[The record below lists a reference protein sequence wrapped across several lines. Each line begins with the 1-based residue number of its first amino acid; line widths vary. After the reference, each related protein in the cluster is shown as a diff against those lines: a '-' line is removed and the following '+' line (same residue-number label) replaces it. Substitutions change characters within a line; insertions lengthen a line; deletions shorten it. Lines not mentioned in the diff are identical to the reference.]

1 MKKTLH
7 IYFLLFIT
15 GMVYSQQ
22 ELPEMVIPSPQA
34 FEITKFGNVPVD
46 ESSGR
51 VSPSIPIYTY
61 KVGALEVPI
70 SLHYSGN
77 GVKVEQ
83 KPTWTGINWI
93 LNAGGVITR
102 VVKDLPDETN
112 MPRMFYSGSELESM
126 RTEPLYVD
134 VAMNPSN
141 TVSPDIRTVFA
152 GYIIPLSILEPIAE
166 HPDMADSEVDEFN
179 FSFPGYSGSFYLKK
193 NANGV
198 FEGKLLKYENELK
211 IEVIGNFTLT
221 GTYYFKITTPDGTSY
236 YFGTQEEGNP
246 GVYAIEESQLVD
258 RTSGL
263 PRSGKRCKTA
273 FYLTKIE
280 NDLGDTVYFDYHT
293 KNEHE
298 VFSATS
304 LEIKGVID
312 YDGMCQLNLTALNAD
327 AFNQNFIKNVIYNAK
342 FLKRI
347 WASGNTQKIDFNS
360 FEVDNYLHWESLGL
374 KFRVLSDIDF
384 GLGRVDFDYLPKKA
398 DLLTD
403 RSSREKF
410 FLEKVTFKNAS
421 NTSKN
426 EEYTLSYN
434 DPMGLPKNTLS
445 NAQDALGYFNGKTG
459 NVTLLPKNS
468 MLYANYYY
476 EKYDSITDA
485 SPLPIGLANGNFTNY
500 DSYLGDRSS
509 SFAHATK
516 GILQKITYPTG
527 GSTVFEYE
535 PVEKDKYTYGF
546 KGLFAY
552 INRSTPYP
560 PRNPEHKPTDY
571 LGMGAVPFL
580 ADGEEIPVEHAELSY
595 IAQQINI
602 NLNVTTYSRFG
613 YNYRDCIYVQKRDAQ
628 NNVLQEKT
636 WFFPNTSNDQNPQ
649 LEFTASLPF
658 NLGKEE
664 KCYFYMGFRSNVGG
678 VLMTSGAPVEVQ
690 ATFKFIN
697 GLDDNDGT
705 GIRIKRVK
713 DYENNNA
720 TPTHIKRY
728 YYKNLTAI
736 FKNSNEKKITLFR
749 PFFNNFIEARFTCP
763 NNDMAG
769 SPITISNYYY
779 ITLNTNSFTLNLP
792 SSDVMAMYPDVTI
805 SLGGDNFEQGA
816 IEKKFLIT
824 SDPYQKYFPTIE
836 GFNIFM
842 RIIKTFTYPQRT
854 NLGVFNGQL
863 LEENVWRKGNS
874 LEKIKKSTY
883 NYQQYISDVSHNING
898 QKLKTSIDQ
907 ATTTTY
913 YLGLYDTNSIKI
925 NHTSSITKEF
935 IDPVPLTKYTT
946 PPFQYYP
953 GWGLDDQDG
962 DGVPNFQDN
971 DLITPEEFADMS
983 NDQIEEPFKKIT
995 TTQDISYSQLSGQPS
1010 YVHTTNSKG
1019 EVNKTKNYYPITSDI
1034 NSLSSSLSSSQ
1045 ISTLNS
1051 LQTKHKIAEPFQI
1064 EQWKDTEKLSTLRNN
1079 YSIIENP
1086 NSFSIRKTSI
1096 QSSKGAYQLEDK
1108 IIYSQYDTK
1117 GNPVEITY
1125 ADRTKITY
1133 IWSLQRKIIY
1143 KIINASYN
1151 DVISAMTSHSIFN
1164 PIEDNGTTPNP
1175 GLLTNPFIA
1184 ALPNS
1189 QATIYNY
1196 DPITQLLKSTVAPH
1210 GEIQFYE
1217 YDEFNRLK
1225 YIKDHQGNIVKENNY
1240 NYRPN

>member
-1 MKKTLH
+1 MKKIQFIIILA
-7 IYFLLFIT
+7 LLFIK
-15 GMVYSQQ
+15 GIAQNQ
-22 ELPEMVIPSPQA
+22 DLPEIVLPSPQA

-51 VSPSIPIYTY
+51 VSPSIPIHTY
-61 KVGALEVPI
+61 RVGALEVPI

-112 MPRMFYSGSELESM
+112 MPRMFYSENELEALK
-126 RTEPLYVD
+126 TEPFYVPRR
-134 VAMNPSN
+134 VNPGGSPAIYE
-141 TVSPDIRTVFA
+141 TVIG
-152 GYIIPLSILEPIAE
+152 GYKIPQSTLEAIAE
-166 HPDMADSEVDEFN
+166 HPDLADSEMDEFS

-193 NANGV
+193 NDSGV

-211 IEVIGNFTLT
+211 IEVIGTFTLT
-221 GTYYFKITTPDGTSY
+221 GTYHFKITTPDGTSY

-273 FYLTKIE
+273 FYLTKIQ
-280 NDLGDTVYFDYHT
+280 NDLGDTVFLDYHT
-293 KNEHE
+293 KSEHE
-298 VFSATS
+298 IFSATNQ
-304 LEIKGVID
+304 EMKGVISLQQFCPPPTLPVFD
-312 YDGMCQLNLTALNAD
+312 I
-327 AFNQNFIKNVIYNAK
+327 NQQVIKNIIYNAK

-347 WASGNTQKIDFNS
+347 WAPGNSQKINFNS
-360 FEVDNYLHWESLGL
+360 FEVDNYLRWESIGL
-374 KFRVLSDIDF
+374 KFRVLSDIDY
-384 GLGRVDFDYLPKKA
+384 GIGRVDFDYLPKKA
-398 DLLTD
+398 DLQTD

-410 FLEKVTFKNAS
+410 FLEKVVFKNVS
-421 NTSKN
+421 NTLKN
-426 EEYTLSYN
+426 EVYTLSYN
-434 DPMGLPKNTLS
+434 DPMGLPQNTLS
-445 NAQDALGYFNGKTG
+445 NAQDALGYYNGKA
-459 NVTLLPKNS
+459 NPTLLPKNS
-468 MLYANYYY
+468 LNYAQFYFN
-476 EKYDSITDA
+476 KYLETVSNN
-485 SPLPIGLANGNFTNY
+485 SLPPLLENGNFTNN

-560 PRNPEHKPTDY
+560 PRNPENKPTDY

-595 IAQQINI
+595 IAQQIDI
-602 NLNVTTYSRFG
+602 KLNVTTYSRFG
-613 YNYRDCIYVQKRDAQ
+613 YNYRDCIYVQKRDSQ

-636 WFFPNTSNDQNPQ
+636 WFFPNTSNDQNPP

-658 NLGKEE
+658 SLGKEE
-664 KCYFYMGFRSNVGG
+664 KCYFYMGFRSNTGG
-678 VLMTSGAPVEVQ
+678 VLMTSGAPVEVS
-690 ATFKFIN
+690 ASFKFIN

-720 TPTHIKRY
+720 VPTHIKRY
-728 YYKNLTAI
+728 YYKKLTAI
-736 FKNSNEKKITLFR
+736 FKRNDEKKTILFR
-749 PFFNNFIEARFTCP
+749 PFFHNFFETTTACYI
-763 NNDMAG
+763 DY
-769 SPITISNYYY
+769 SITRHESKYDLIS
-779 ITLNTNSFTLNLP
+779 LNTNSFTLNLP
-792 SSDVMAMYPDVTI
+792 SSDVMAIYPDVTI

-824 SDPYQKYFPTIE
+824 SDLYQKYYSTTPETQTWFT
-836 GFNIFM
+836 
-842 RIIKTFTYPQRT
+842 RIMKTFTYPQRT

-863 LEENVWRKGNS
+863 LEENIWRKGNS
-874 LEKIKKSTY
+874 LEKIKKTTY
-883 NYQQYISDVSHNING
+883 SYQQHISDVVHNING
-898 QKLKTSIDQ
+898 QKIYPDSLSELILGQKNH
-907 ATTTTY
+907 

-925 NHTSSITKEF
+925 NHTSYTTHKF
-935 IDPVPLTKYTT
+935 IDPVPLAKYTT
-946 PPFQYYP
+946 PPFEYYP
-953 GWGLDDQDG
+953 GWGLDDHDG
-962 DGVPNFQDN
+962 DGVLNFQDD
-971 DLITPEEFADMS
+971 DLITPEEFAEMS

-995 TTQDISYSQLSGQPS
+995 TSQDINYSQLSGQPS
-1010 YVHTTNSKG
+1010 YVSTTNSKG
-1019 EVNKTKNYYPITSDI
+1019 EVNKTLNYYPITNDI
-1034 NSLSSSLSSSQ
+1034 NLLSSSLSSNETS
-1045 ISTLNS
+1045 SLNI
-1051 LQTKHKIAEPFQI
+1051 LKTNHKIAEPFQV
-1064 EQWKDTEKLSTLRNN
+1064 ENWKETEKLSTQRIKYAL
-1079 YSIIENP
+1079 EETVP
-1086 NSFSIRKTSI
+1086 VTARKSVI
-1096 QSSKGAYQLEDK
+1096 LSSKGTADLEEK
-1108 IIYSQYDTK
+1108 IFYNKYDSK
-1117 GNPVEITY
+1117 GNPVEIMLANGT
-1125 ADRTKITY
+1125 TTVY
-1133 IWSLQRKIIY
+1133 IWSLERKIIY
-1143 KIINASYN
+1143 KIVNANYNQVIN
-1151 DVISAMTSHSIFN
+1151 AMTSHSIFN
-1164 PIEDNGTTPNP
+1164 PIEDNGNTPNP
-1175 GLLTNPFIA
+1175 GILTNPFIA

-1189 QATIYNY
+1189 MATIYNY
-1196 DPITQLLKSTVAPH
+1196 DPLTQLLTSTVAPH

-1225 YIKDHQGNIVKENNY
+1225 YIKDHQGNIVKEHNY